1 MAMSIDSFEESSSSQ
16 RFQTTLYDMVE
27 AVSNE
32 MTKDDEMLLP
42 AVACYIVR
50 DCKARFVG
58 NRINGTIELK

>member
-1 MAMSIDSFEESSSSQ
+1 MAMNIDSFKESSSSQ
-16 RFQTTLYDMVE
+16 IFQTTLYDIVE

-32 MTKDDEMLLP
+32 MTKDDETLLP

-58 NRINGTIELK
+58 NHINGSIELK

>member
-32 MTKDDEMLLP
+32 IAKEDEMLVP
-42 AVACYIVR
+42 AVACCIVR

-58 NRINGTIELK
+58 NRINGTIELE

>member
-1 MAMSIDSFEESSSSQ
+1 MAMNIDSFKESSSSQ

-32 MTKDDEMLLP
+32 MAKDDEMLVS
-42 AVACYIVR
+42 AVSCYIVG

-58 NRINGTIELK
+58 NLIKGTIEFK

>member
-1 MAMSIDSFEESSSSQ
+1 MAMNIDSFKESSSSQ

-32 MTKDDEMLLP
+32 MAKDDEMLVP
-42 AVACYIVR
+42 EVACYIVR

>member
-32 MTKDDEMLLP
+32 MAKDDEMLVP
-42 AVACYIVR
+42 AVVCYIVR

>member
-1 MAMSIDSFEESSSSQ
+1 MAMNIDSFKESSSSQ

>member
-1 MAMSIDSFEESSSSQ
+1 MAMSIGSFKESSSS
-16 RFQTTLYDMVE
+16 RKFQTTLYDMVE

-32 MTKDDEMLLP
+32 IAKEDEMLVP

-58 NRINGTIELK
+58 NRINGTIEFE